1 MSGVGTTVRP
11 RPLLGSSDLHRAAR
25 VGFGVAGARASVA
38 RTWSPRRT
46 LAFVMLTC
54 GGFWSAVLVLT
65 LR

>member
-11 RPLLGSSDLHRAAR
+11 RLLLGSSDLRRTALAR
-25 VGFGVAGARASVA
+25 FGVAGARGSVA
-38 RTWSPRRT
+38 RNWSPRRT